1 MRSNVQKK
9 KDEIALWEIVST
21 DREPQTP
28 KRPQSKGRPPQSD
41 GRGKTIQI
49 IGQDDDGYAAPR
61 RQTARPQGSRQS
73 RAVPSQGNRQNNVVR
88 SQDSRRNRAAQ
99 AEQIRRRRQAR
110 RRRAYFYRTIACAMV
125 VGCTVLVVMM
135 LGMVYENVQQWKEKD
150 DTEVSSFV
158 STPVSNEIDES
169 KIEKPKISTDLLE
182 VNDYSRPGTKLTE
195 VKNIFVH
202 YTANPGTSAVQ
213 NRSYFANLPITK
225 ERSASAHYI
234 IGYEGEIIQCIPSD
248 EQAFAV
254 MTRQSR
260 AVPSQGNRQN
270 NVVRSQ
276 DSRRNRAAQAEQ
288 IRRRRQARRR
298 RAYFY
303 RTIACAMVVGC
314 TVLVVMMLGMV
325 YENVQQWK
333 EKDDTEVSSFVSTP
347 VSNEIDE
354 SKIEKPKIST
364 DLLEVN
370 DYSRPG
376 TKLTE
381 VKNIFVHYTANPGTS
396 AVQNRS
402 YFANLPITKERSASA
417 HYIIG
422 YEGEII
428 QCIPSDEQAFAVMT
442 RNEDSLS
449 IECCY
454 LDKEEGKFTQETY
467 DSLVHMLAWL
477 LQEYDLK
484 SSDILRHYDCGGK
497 LCPLYYVEHED
508 AWEKLLADVDA
519 YKQEMQVGNP

>member
-1 MRSNVQKK
+1 MRSNVRKK
-9 KDEIALWEIVST
+9 KDEIALWEIVTT
-21 DREPQTP
+21 DREPQTS
-28 KRPQSKGRPPQSD
+28 KRPQSKGRPAQSG
-41 GRGKTIQI
+41 GRGKTLQI
-49 IGQDDDGYAAPR
+49 IGQDDDGYAVPR
-61 RQTARPQGSRQS
+61 RQAARP
-73 RAVPSQGNRQNNVVR
+73 QGNRQNRAVR
-88 SQDSRRNRAAQ
+88 PQDSRQNRAVRPQDYRRDRAIQ
-99 AEQIRRRRQAR
+99 AEQIRKRRQAR

-135 LGMVYENVQQWKEKD
+135 LGMVYESVQQWKESDNTKN
-150 DTEVSSFV
+150 SSFASV
-158 STPVSNEIDES
+158 PVFSEIGES

-202 YTANPGTSAVQ
+202 YTANPGTSAAN

-225 ERSASAHYI
+225 ERA
-234 IGYEGEIIQCIPSD
+234 
-248 EQAFAV
+248 
-254 MTRQSR
+254 
-260 AVPSQGNRQN
+260 
-270 NVVRSQ
+270 
-276 DSRRNRAAQAEQ
+276 
-288 IRRRRQARRR
+288 
-298 RAYFY
+298 
-303 RTIACAMVVGC
+303 
-314 TVLVVMMLGMV
+314 
-325 YENVQQWK
+325 
-333 EKDDTEVSSFVSTP
+333 
-347 VSNEIDE
+347 
-354 SKIEKPKIST
+354 
-364 DLLEVN
+364 
-370 DYSRPG
+370 
-376 TKLTE
+376 
-381 VKNIFVHYTANPGTS
+381 
-396 AVQNRS
+396 
-402 YFANLPITKERSASA
+402 ASA

-519 YKQEMQVGNP
+519 YEE